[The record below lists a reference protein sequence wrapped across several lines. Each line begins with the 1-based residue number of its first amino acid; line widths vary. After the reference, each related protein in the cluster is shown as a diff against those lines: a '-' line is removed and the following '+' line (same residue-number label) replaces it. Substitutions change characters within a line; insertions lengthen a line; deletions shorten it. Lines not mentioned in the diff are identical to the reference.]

1 MNFDEWID
9 FGIKNGF
16 CSEQFCERHAYPPM
30 TELEEK
36 LLNDIDADLCVH
48 VVRLGS
54 EKWWDVDA
62 DAYMIDQLPT
72 SR

>member
-16 CSEQFCERHAYPPM
+16 CSEQFCERHGSIPM
-30 TELEEK
+30 TELEER
-36 LLNDIDADLCVH
+36 LLDIDADLCVH

-54 EKWWDVDA
+54 EKWWDADA
-62 DAYMIDQLPT
+62 DAYMIEQLPA

>member
-1 MNFDEWID
+1 MDFDEWID

-54 EKWWDVDA
+54 EKWWDADA
-62 DAYMIDQLPT
+62 DAYMIDQLPV